1 MLNLGF
7 AMSCRL
13 FALLAL
19 VLSAGVAQ
27 AQPAPAVSD
36 AAREMVGGW
45 ELSNADRDKRCPVTF
60 SIDPAPGGFKLEL
73 DPACAAAFPQL
84 KEVSAWMLGRND
96 VLRLIDARGT
106 AAFEFTEVEHGLF
119 EGERKGEGLFF
130 LQTQAA
136 IKAETR
142 TADEVFG
149 EWKMQREADKILCRL
164 TLSKEASGAETY
176 KLIVRPGCDAAI
188 AAFGLT
194 TWRLDR
200 DQIVLSG
207 RGGNWRFAESDP
219 TTWERMPLSTD
230 PLLLMKQ

>member
-1 MLNLGF
+1 MTRPQF
-7 AMSCRL
+7 TA
-13 FALLAL
+13 ALLIA
-19 VLSAGVAQ
+19 SIASIGVASLAH
-27 AQPAPAVSD
+27 AQGDTGTP
-36 AAREMVGGW
+36 MVGAW
-45 ELSNADRDKRCPVTF
+45 ELSNADRDKRCPITF

-73 DPACAAAFPQL
+73 DPTCAATFPQL
-84 KEVSAWMLGRND
+84 KGVSAWAFGRND
-96 VLRLIDARGT
+96 VLRLVDGRGT

-142 TADEVFG
+142 SAEDVFG
-149 EWKMQREADKILCRL
+149 EWKMQREADKVLCRL
-164 TLSKEASGAETY
+164 TLSKETGGGETY
-176 KLIVRPGCDAAI
+176 KLIVKPGCDATI
-188 AAFGLT
+188 VAFGLV

-207 RGGNWRFAESDP
+207 RAGNWRFAESDP

>member
-1 MLNLGF
+1 MPCKLL
-7 AMSCRL
+7 
-13 FALLAL
+13 ALLAL
-19 VLSAGVAQ
+19 VFSAGIAQ

-36 AAREMVGGW
+36 AAKEMVGGW
-45 ELSNADRDKRCPVTF
+45 ELSNADRDKRCPITF

-73 DPACAAAFPQL
+73 DPTCAATFPQL
-84 KEVSAWMLGRND
+84 KDVSVWAFGRND
-96 VLRLIDARGT
+96 VLRLVDGRGT

-119 EGERKGEGLFF
+119 EGERRGEGLFF

-142 TADEVFG
+142 SAEDVFG
-149 EWKMQREADKILCRL
+149 EWKMQREADKVLCRL
-164 TLSKEASGAETY
+164 TLSKETGGGETY
-176 KLIVRPGCDAAI
+176 KLIVKPGCDATI
-188 AAFGLT
+188 VAFGLA

-207 RGGNWRFAESDP
+207 RAGNWRFAESDP
-219 TTWERMPLSTD
+219 ATWERMPLSTD